1 MRKGDNRG
9 MAVNGVLTFDK
20 PKGISSNQ
28 AVQKIKR
35 LFRARKVGHT
45 GSLDPLATG
54 ILPLCFGE
62 ATKFS
67 QYLLNADKQYRVGV
81 RLGMSTDTGDA
92 DGKILLIR
100 STSHVTKELIER
112 KLEQFRGQFDQIP
125 SMYSAIKHH
134 GQPLY
139 KLARQGIEIERTARK
154 VTVYH
159 NNLISLNN
167 DELEL
172 DIHCGKGTYV
182 RTVILDLG
190 ESLQCGAHVVRLRR
204 TKVGSFTED
213 GLVTWERL
221 EQAYD
226 EERLQDLLNPVSSV
240 VEPWPWVVLNE
251 IAAYQVLHGQ
261 AVIVPHAPA
270 NGWVRL
276 CETRSAAEKR
286 FLGIG
291 EILDDGRVAPRRLV
305 YEH

>member
-1 MRKGDNRG
+1 MRKGVSRG
-9 MAVNGVLTFDK
+9 IAVNGVLTFDK

-28 AVQKIKR
+28 AVQKVKR

-92 DGKILLIR
+92 DGKILLVR

-139 KLARQGIEIERTARK
+139 KLARQGIEIERTARR

-159 NNLISLNN
+159 NNLVSLSS

-182 RTVILDLG
+182 RTIVLDLG

-204 TKVGSFTED
+204 TKVGSFTENS
-213 GLVTWERL
+213 LVTWEQL

-226 EERLQDLLNPVSSV
+226 EERLRGLLNPVSSA

-276 CETRSAAEKR
+276 CEERSAAEQR

-291 EILDDGRVAPRRLV
+291 EILDDGRVAPRRLI